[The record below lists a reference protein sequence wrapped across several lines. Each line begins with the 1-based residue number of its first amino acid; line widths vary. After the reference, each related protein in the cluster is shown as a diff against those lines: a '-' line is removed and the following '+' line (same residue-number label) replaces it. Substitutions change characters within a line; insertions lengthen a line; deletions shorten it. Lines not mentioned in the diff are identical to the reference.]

1 KGLQVRVHLSAK
13 HEDVSQSYH
22 NLGVVYFKQD
32 ETQLALKYLTETL
45 VLRVQNASL
54 NHHLITETCQRIGKI
69 LHSDGDY
76 EKPLENFQKTIKLK
90 LISPQTAYS
99 QNDVTT
105 LLNFLEEETRL
116 APGEPLPPLLWQ
128 RGNHTADRI
137 IQAHQDICIEWG
149 VLDKI
154 STLKSFETATR
165 QLALAS
171 LPTISKVLPVVT
183 GLFTSLEPL
192 SFDPQTVQKLK
203 DALRSA

>member
-116 APGEPLPPLLWQ
+116 APG
-128 RGNHTADRI
+128 NHTADRI